1 MANVVE
7 QKNQGVMARGIT
19 IGDVENTLNTFNGNE
34 KIPVSSGDTEPEVVT
49 TGRLKEYINDDTPIS
64 QEDILRILI

>member
-1 MANVVE
+1 ME
-7 QKNQGVMARGIT
+7 QKLESAMARGIT
-19 IGDVENTLNTFNGNE
+19 IGEVENTLNTFNGNE

-49 TGRLKEYINDDTPIS
+49 TGRLKEYINDDSPIP

>member
-1 MANVVE
+1 MA
-7 QKNQGVMARGIT
+7 QGIT
-19 IGDVENTLNTFNGNE
+19 IAEVTNTLDTFNGNE